1 MAVNQNSLP
10 DLIEVLMRV
19 VNGDEDG
26 QREIRVELRVASVS
40 LVADDCLEFV
50 VELDQANLSLD
61 LVGFEPVPKSR
72 FGEPSKPNDVSV
84 ERKLTSETTK
94 QGEVS
99 ATAEATVGMH
109 PSGSFTTKG
118 SGSAAGKSVNTT
130 MTQQTEKLL
139 RVKARGNL
147 RWEITE
153 PGLNG
158 TTSPLSDTYLN
169 DDILCKI
176 RALPDA
182 NLLAV
187 TLDAFARK
195 RDIRISPRT
204 KLGKFSFKSRNHE
217 VMLNAVIAKS
227 LSRNTI
233 SNGGVLT
240 FSVSE
245 ITVEDDKLYG

>member
-1 MAVNQNSLP
+1 MAANQNSLP

-19 VNGDEDG
+19 VNGNEDG

-50 VELDQANLSLD
+50 VELDRANLSLD
-61 LVGFEPVPKSR
+61 LDGFEPVPKSR

-84 ERKLTSETTK
+84 ERKLTNETTK

-99 ATAEATVGMH
+99 AAAEARVGMQ

-130 MTQQTEKLL
+130 IVQQTEKLL

-147 RWEITE
+147 RWKITE

-158 TTSPLSDTYLN
+158 TTLPLSDTYLN
-169 DDILCKI
+169 DDVLCKI
-176 RALPDA
+176 KALPDA

-187 TLDAFARK
+187 TLEAFARK

-217 VMLNAVIAKS
+217 VMLNAVIARA
-227 LSRNTI
+227 LSNNN

-240 FSVSE
+240 FSISE
-245 ITVEDDKLYG
+245 ITVEDDKLHG